1 MDMNAFVIEVSQP
14 NSTVERVVRQT
25 LGRVGAKT
33 QASGEIADLL
43 LCDVDALD
51 HAGLKARI
59 KLYERA
65 GRPVLLCGVE
75 RLRARWSSYSWLGRP
90 FSPQTLLSQ
99 CAVLLNISLDV
110 PRSMPHDDTQNDFHA
125 HRDLELPG
133 LHRTNSSLLAQE
145 FSLESGLLDAHPQ
158 ILENTDSDILI
169 LNEDGQDIMVNRY
182 DAMLFEDSEDHF
194 DSLPQEF
201 RGGALAVEPVSQSFD
216 LDDIAPVSLVPVHSN
231 RPLHFGSKSIEP
243 NDATVV
249 LDDFDAHILSQTPTP
264 AEVST
269 GAPDTLPQ
277 VDEETSLEIQSF
289 ARMMAEYLGHISLS
303 VRVQDRSDRIN
314 RILHALF
321 ERGLDGAAQEL
332 RRIPAGT
339 GFSGQIR
346 ALSVVGLF
354 RTMRE
359 QRLRGCLEI
368 STTHEAWALYVDAGM
383 LVEVKGLA
391 GDDDLYL
398 LQALIDQGALEP
410 EQAQTLDLSDP
421 HMPLEMNLRR
431 TNLVS
436 PEALR
441 AAHIFCAQRDF
452 GRVCMARDGHFAFT
466 EINAGDAQ
474 AWPVRSL
481 EMNIEVLL
489 LRIMRESSLNT
500 GVSEATSRARLLPNP
515 TSIASLPSDAF
526 TKRERDVLRFFQNG
540 GTVEAAR
547 TQLPYDDKDLSQII
561 QRLKSAQV
569 LLRTDSVQ
577 ETFMRLSQEQDSVRR
592 SDVTRAVNMQE
603 ATMITSSA
611 DLIESLAAIS
621 DPSVESTRENS
632 MHVNL
637 PRPTE
642 PVGHQIIGSGDDE
655 DIPTRSVKAH
665 HIEPPLVDPLESSL
679 LDILIDEALAG
690 VESNEDD

>member
-1 MDMNAFVIEVSQP
+1 MDMKTVAIEISQP
-14 NSTVERVVRQT
+14 NATVDRVTRQVLSRMGAT
-25 LGRVGAKT
+25 LGG
-33 QASGEIADLL
+33 SSELADLL

-51 HAGLKARI
+51 QEELKARI
-59 KLYERA
+59 SVYERA

-75 RLRARWSSYSWLGRP
+75 RLREQWPSYSWLGRP
-90 FSPQTLLSQ
+90 FSPQSLVSQ
-99 CAVLLNISLDV
+99 CAALLNMSVDV
-110 PRSMPHDDTQNDFHA
+110 SDALSQGDTHNDFQP

-133 LHRTNSSLLAQE
+133 LHRTSSSLLAQE

-158 ILENTDSDILI
+158 VIQSDDSDILI
-169 LNEDGQDIMVNRY
+169 LNEDEELAANRY
-182 DAMLFEDSEDHF
+182 DAMLFEESSDHF
-194 DSLPQEF
+194 DALPPEF
-201 RGGALAVEPVSQSFD
+201 RGGALVREPVNQAIA
-216 LDDIAPVSLVPVHSN
+216 LDDIPPVSLAAAPSG
-231 RPLHFGSKSIEP
+231 RPLSLGATHVAP
-243 NDATVV
+243 TDATMI
-249 LDDFDAHILSQTPTP
+249 LDEFDPHILSRAVDEAPGALPT
-264 AEVST
+264 
-269 GAPDTLPQ
+269 

-332 RRIPAGT
+332 RRIPAGS

-354 RTMRE
+354 RTIRE
-359 QRLRGCLEI
+359 QRLRGCLEVG
-368 STTHEAWALYVDAGM
+368 TPHEAWAIYVDAGT

-410 EQAQTLDLSDP
+410 EQAKQLDLSDP
-421 HMPLEMNLRR
+421 HMPLEMVLRQ
-431 TNLVS
+431 TKIVS
-436 PEALR
+436 AEALR
-441 AAHIFCAQRDF
+441 AAHMFCAQRDF

-474 AWPVRSL
+474 AWPAQSL
-481 EMNIEVLL
+481 QMNIEALL
-489 LRIMRESSLNT
+489 LRIMRESSLHT

-515 TSIASLPSDAF
+515 TSIAALPSEAF

-540 GTVEAAR
+540 GTVDAAR
-547 TQLPYDDKDLSQII
+547 TQLPYEEQDLARII

-569 LLRTDSVQ
+569 LLRTDPQ
-577 ETFMRLSQEQDSVRR
+577 REAFMRLSQEHDSVRR
-592 SDVTRAVNMQE
+592 SDVTRAVSVPE
-603 ATMITSSA
+603 ATMITGASELLGGLSA
-611 DLIESLAAIS
+611 SS
-621 DPSVESTRENS
+621 DPSDEPTRENS
-632 MHVNL
+632 AHVPL
-637 PRPTE
+637 PPSSASVT
-642 PVGHQIIGSGDDE
+642 PPAHQVIGAGDDE

-665 HIEPPLVDPLESSL
+665 LVDPPLVDPLESSL

-690 VESNEDD
+690 VDSDD